1 MATFEAVLRMIEGG
15 ITETIKFFGACE
27 VSPPTILVGLIGGY
41 LTYFVAYG
49 LFFCPTRHI
58 PGPIITR
65 FTAKYFHYLFFGG
78 SMSTIIL
85 ELHKKYGSISSLLWS
100 NG

>member
-1 MATFEAVLRMIEGG
+1 MATFEAVSTMVERGVKEAIR
-15 ITETIKFFGACE
+15 FFDACE
-27 VSPPTILVGLIGGY
+27 VTSRTILFGLIVGY
-41 LTYFVAYG
+41 FTYFVAYG

-78 SMSTIIL
+78 SISTIIL
-85 ELHKKYGSISSLLWS
+85 ELHKKYGSISALLVV
-100 NG
+100 